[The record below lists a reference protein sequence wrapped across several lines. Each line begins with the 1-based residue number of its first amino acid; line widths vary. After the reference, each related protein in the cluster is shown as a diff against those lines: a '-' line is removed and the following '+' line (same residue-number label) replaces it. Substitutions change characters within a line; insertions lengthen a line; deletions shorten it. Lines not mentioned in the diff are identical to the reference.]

1 MSVLFSGI
9 QKVTEWVEQ
18 NTDPDVKD
26 LWFMGS
32 IWPITIVVILY
43 LYFVLKFGPE
53 FMKYRNPYNI
63 DRIVMIYDAVQVLYS
78 FYLVKEAFRMVWLR
92 DDYRFYCIEKSKDDP
107 ELAKQQVFTVY
118 MFLMS
123 KLLDL
128 LDTIFF
134 VLRKK
139 QNQITFLHVYHHTL
153 VIILAW
159 HITNFYSGAQTA
171 LFGTINACV
180 HIIMYSYYFLTI
192 INPEYKKAWWKKYLT
207 IIQLVQFV
215 ITGLHGIITLFE
227 PDCDFPRLIMLFAIP
242 QDIFMF
248 ILFWDFYKKA
258 YIKPKKIKQ

>member
-1 MSVLFSGI
+1 MSVLFNSI
-9 QKVTEWVEQ
+9 QQATKWVEQ

-32 IWPITIVVILY
+32 IWPVTIVVVMY
-43 LYFVLKFGPE
+43 LYFVLKLGPE
-53 FMKYRNPYNI
+53 FMRYRNPFNI
-63 DRIVMIYDAVQVLYS
+63 DRIVMIYNAVQVVFSL
-78 FYLVKEAFRMVWLR
+78 YLVKEAFRMVWLR

-107 ELAKQQVFTVY
+107 ELAKQQVFTVWL
-118 MFLMS
+118 FLTS
-123 KLLDL
+123 KFLDL

-153 VIILAW
+153 VITFGW
-159 HITNFYSGAQTA
+159 YITNFYPGGQVAF
-171 LFGTINACV
+171 FGTINAFV
-180 HIIMYSYYFLTI
+180 HVIMYGYYFLTI

-215 ITGLHGIITLFE
+215 ITGLHGLITIFE
-227 PDCDFPRLIMLFAIP
+227 PDCNFPRIIMLFAIP

-248 ILFWDFYKKA
+248 ILFWDFYKTA
-258 YIKPKKIKQ
+258 YVKPKKIKQ